1 MSNRAADDA
10 VVEKLTPELIGKYD
24 IRASY
29 FTAYP
34 PTGVWDETFTSE
46 QTRDVLSSLAEVK
59 EQGYPM
65 SLYVHFPYC
74 HFQCYYCQ
82 CYAVVSRDSDKKKAV
97 LRSLHDEIDLVAET
111 FQRNRVNVSFKEVHL
126 GGGSPSVI
134 ERQDLVELI
143 GHLRKIVQVEELD
156 EFAIEIDPR
165 TVDEDMMRFYHEV
178 GINRISFGV
187 QDFDPVVQKAVN
199 RVQPFELVE
208 RLSHP
213 DIRKLFKGLNFD
225 LIYGLPK
232 QTRESFLHT
241 LELTRQI
248 SPDRLAVCNMG
259 YRPDVFPHNR
269 LIHQDDLP
277 NPYDRTMMW
286 YDACRFLTSNG
297 WTRIGLDHY
306 AKDTDDLAI
315 AARARKLHRNTM
327 GYTPG
332 VSHDTLGI
340 GPSALSR
347 INRYYSQ
354 NCYDLQE
361 YAGSLRAGRFPT
373 IRGFELSEDNLLRRD
388 VMFSILSYYSLEY
401 AYFERK
407 HGIRFREYFHRE
419 LQSEAL
425 AELVDDGI
433 VTVCDDRIEATEL
446 GKFFLRNICY
456 VFDNLELGY
465 KHNVEYVQ
473 EHRTQGKK
481 DGGPVRQGLPAA
493 KGV

>member
-1 MSNRAADDA
+1 MSKRPTDDE
-10 VVEKLTPELIGKYD
+10 VLEKLTPELIGKYD
-24 IRASY
+24 VRASY

-34 PTGVWDETFTSE
+34 PTGVWDEAFTGR
-46 QTRDVLSSLAEVK
+46 QARDVLSSLGEAK

-82 CYAVVSRDSDKKKAV
+82 CYSLVSRDLDKKKAV
-97 LRSLHDEIDLVAET
+97 LRSLHDEIDLVAEI
-111 FQRNRVNVSFKEVHL
+111 FQRSRVNVSFKEVHL

-134 ERQDLVELI
+134 ERQDLIELI
-143 GHLRKIVQVEELD
+143 DHLGKIVRMEELD

-165 TVDEDMMRFYHEV
+165 TVDEDMIRFYHEV

-225 LIYGLPK
+225 LIYGLPR
-232 QTRESFLHT
+232 QTRESFRHT

-269 LIHQDDLP
+269 LIRQEDLP
-277 NPYDRTMMW
+277 SPYDRTMMW
-286 YDACRFLTSNG
+286 YDACRFLTESG

-306 AKDTDDLAI
+306 AKDTDDLAV
-315 AARARKLHRNTM
+315 AARARRLHRNTM

-340 GPSALSR
+340 GPSALTR
-347 INRYYSQ
+347 INRYYFQ
-354 NCYDLQE
+354 NGYDLQE
-361 YAGSLRAGRFPT
+361 YADAVHAGRFPT
-373 IRGFELSEDNLLRRD
+373 IRGFELSDDNLIRRD
-388 VMFSILSYYSLEY
+388 VMFRILSYYGLEY
-401 AYFERK
+401 AHFERK
-407 HGIRFREYFHRE
+407 HGIRFTEYFDRE
-419 LQSEAL
+419 LRSPAL
-425 AELVDDGI
+425 AGLVDDGL
-433 VTVCDDRIEATEL
+433 VTVRDDGIEATEL
-446 GKFFLRNICY
+446 GQFFLRNICY
-456 VFDNLELGY
+456 VFDNLDLGY
-465 KHNVEYVQ
+465 KHNIEYLKEREQ
-473 EHRTQGKK
+473 KGKS
-481 DGGPVRQGLPAA
+481 GRREPSVLTNA
-493 KGV
+493 